1 VQTEKY
7 LPIDS
12 MQLTEMN
19 LELLVNEPAL
29 LLTEGTRRVLVVADL
44 HLGYEQV
51 LLKKETHS
59 PRLSQVLIDH
69 LHSLVREV
77 QPTEIVIL
85 GDLKHSV
92 RGLSRSEL
100 RQVSLLL
107 QSLQQEATVTVV
119 RGNHD
124 ADIEML
130 LPDGVV
136 LAPSSG
142 MQLKFESQQMYL
154 LHGHALPGVEILQAD
169 ALLMAHIHPTIAIP
183 SLKEHHLMYQVW
195 VRARWNP
202 TIAEA
207 MTSWFGKRQP
217 PKQAA
222 SFQHLLKT
230 EVLIMPAFLDLLPGL
245 ILNRGRPEDRAG
257 DPLWPRLAIEEA
269 EIIMLDHTPLGTLD
283 QLTVDLAQRT
293 RKSLRFKER

>member
-1 VQTEKY
+1 M
-7 LPIDS
+7 D
-12 MQLTEMN
+12 

-29 LLTEGTRRVLVVADL
+29 LLSEDTRRVLVVADL
-44 HLGYEQV
+44 HLGYERV
-51 LLKKETHS
+51 LLKKEIHS
-59 PRLSQVLIDH
+59 PSLSQVAIDH
-69 LHSLVREV
+69 LHDLVRKV

-85 GDLKHSV
+85 GDVKHSV

-107 QSLQQEATVTVV
+107 QDLQQQVSVTVV

-124 ADIEML
+124 ADIDML

-142 MQLKFESQQMYL
+142 MRLKFENQQVYL
-154 LHGHALPGVEILQAD
+154 LHGHALPGIELLRSD

-195 VRARWNP
+195 VRARWRP
-202 TIAEA
+202 TITEA
-207 MTSWFGKRQP
+207 MATWFGKP
-217 PKQAA
+217 QAA
-222 SFQHLLKT
+222 EQGTLGQRLLRM
-230 EVLIMPAFLDLLPGL
+230 EILIMPAFLDLLPGL
-245 ILNRGRPEDRAG
+245 VLNRGQPEERAG
-257 DPLWPRLAIEEA
+257 DPLWSHLAVEEA
-269 EIIMLDHTPLGTLD
+269 EIIMLDHTPLGTLG
-283 QLTVDLAQRT
+283 QLALERVQKT